1 MKKGLKSTVAN
12 TTASTDLYS
21 KLFAD
26 SSIMYLIRVVRK
38 GIKFKVFD
46 LMLTTGPFTMKEWAN
61 YLHLSERTLQRYRKE
76 KKVFEPLQS
85 EKILELALLQK
96 RGIEVF
102 GNPDKFNLWIETV
115 NIALGS
121 VKPKELLDN
130 SFGIELIKDE
140 LTRIEHGVLA

>member
-1 MKKGLKSTVAN
+1 MKKGLISTVAN

>member
-1 MKKGLKSTVAN
+1 M
-12 TTASTDLYS
+12 
-21 KLFAD
+21 
-26 SSIMYLIRVVRK
+26 
-38 GIKFKVFD
+38 
-46 LMLTTGPFTMKEWAN
+46 
-61 YLHLSERTLQRYRKE
+61 
-76 KKVFEPLQS
+76 QS

>member
-1 MKKGLKSTVAN
+1 MKKGLISTDAN
-12 TTASTDLYS
+12 ATASTDLYS

-26 SSIMYLIRVVRK
+26 SSIMYLIRIVRK